1 MKLLQKILLINWHYI
16 RHELIELKQINFL
29 TGKNGAGKS
38 TIIDALQVMMLGDT
52 SGYFFNKAANDRSNR
67 TLKGYLRGEIAEDR
81 DTSTVYLRGDD
92 DFSSYIVLE
101 FKDTVELTSFSL
113 GVVFDSYRD
122 GDFKH
127 RFFYLKEAIPCHN
140 FYQDGVPMNIKSL
153 KAYFYNNYPQKYQFF
168 ENNRDYREVMAG
180 VLGHLNEKFFRM
192 FRKAVP
198 FSPIVDIKG
207 FITEFICDTENV
219 VDITYMQENIR
230 QYKQLEEELGLVEKR
245 ILALE
250 KIRDRYQTFKEEKE
264 RHLVQ
269 SYLLDRAAAE
279 KSRRELAK
287 LQQEIKG
294 LEVNIIQLKEYI
306 DCQEKNL
313 EDLQAR
319 RDIIIQERAQSDIYK
334 KQQELIGEKDRL
346 NRELEEISNSE
357 NRLSQILEGHWR
369 GWRELIFWCEENI
382 AGEEK
387 AIIPCREEMM
397 PQLEMLDIAARQS
410 YGVLEHDKLQHL
422 KTALDRYSEGLN
434 KIYWQFNQLQG
445 EYAELIT
452 KIKAEIEG
460 LKQGIKP
467 YPASLM
473 ELRQEISEGL
483 NDKYQKEIKV
493 QVFADLLE
501 IRDSRWQNAI
511 EAYLHTQK
519 FYLIVEP
526 QYFVEALQVYD
537 RLKFSRNFYDIG
549 LVDIERVMQQSV
561 QVFPGSLAEE
571 VETADPLAR
580 AYADFLLGK
589 VIKCEKADEL
599 RQFRTAITP
608 TCMLYHNFVACQL
621 NPRRYEHPYI
631 GQKSIAELIERK
643 QAELAGKQN
652 LLDNLSPRVK
662 VLGRLKNTPL
672 LTDNDINTLL
682 TLKARAAAKEQV
694 KDRLQQVIAELGSLD
709 LSYLVRLEEDLKKC
723 EGEISKTKEQLRQ
736 DREEHIK
743 ALEKKKY
750 MEESLP
756 LLEKEL
762 HERTRQLEEEYN
774 SQWRT
779 SIAEPRF
786 IQELAKRKE
795 AVNIITAFIPVV
807 KGTETRMRE
816 KWESL
821 INLRMDYNRDFKGS
835 FNVMNE
841 ENDAFEAELKRLK
854 DTLLLEYREKIKA
867 AKERAQVQFQE
878 DFISKLRANI
888 ENVTEQIK
896 ELNKAIKDTF
906 FGRDKYKFT
915 VTPNPHYRRF
925 YDMITDDM
933 LMEGFNLFSSAFQEK
948 HRDTV
953 EELFRQIVD
962 IGEGVLTA
970 DQRQQLAENL
980 ERFTDYR
987 TYLDF
992 DLVNVDDEGRESRLS
1007 RVITKKSGGETQTPF
1022 YIAVLASFLQLYRV
1036 QQEDAGTIRLVVF
1049 DEAYSKMDHQRIQ
1062 ESIKL
1067 IRELGLQVILSA
1079 PTEKIGD
1086 IAPLVDR
1093 NLCVTRLK
1101 RETIVKAFDP
1111 RELME
1116 IGA

>member
-38 TIIDALQVMMLGDT
+38 TIIDALQIIMLGDT
-52 SGYFFNKAANDRSNR
+52 SGYFFNKAANERSNR
-67 TLKGYLRGEIAEDR
+67 TLKGYLRGEIAEDS
-81 DTSTVYLRGDD
+81 DTNTVYLRGEE

-101 FKDTVELTSFSL
+101 FKDTVEHTSFSL
-113 GVVFDSYRD
+113 GVVFDTYRD

-127 RFFYLKEAIPCHN
+127 QFFYLKEPIPHHN
-140 FYQDGVPMNIKSL
+140 FYQDGVPMNIKAL
-153 KAYFYNNYPQKYQFF
+153 KAYCYNNYPQKYQFF
-168 ENNRDYREVMAG
+168 ESNRDYREVMAG
-180 VLGHLNEKFFRM
+180 VLGHLNEKFFRL

-207 FITEFICDTENV
+207 FITEFVCDAENV
-219 VDITYMQENIR
+219 VDVTHMQENIR

-250 KIRDRYQTFKEEKE
+250 KIRDRYQAFKEEKE
-264 RHLVQ
+264 RHLLQ

-279 KSRRELAK
+279 KSRQELVK
-287 LQQEIKG
+287 LQREIKD
-294 LEVNIIQLKEYI
+294 LETEIFKLKESI
-306 DCQEKNL
+306 VCQEESLTEL
-313 EDLQAR
+313 EAR

-357 NRLSQILEGHWR
+357 KHLCQILEGHWR
-369 GWRELIFWCEENI
+369 SWREVIFWCEESI
-382 AGEEK
+382 ASEVEEFVTSS
-387 AIIPCREEMM
+387 EEVM
-397 PQLEMLDIAARQS
+397 PQLQLLDIAARQS
-410 YGVLEHDKLQHL
+410 HHVLEHDKLQHL
-422 KTALDRYSEGLN
+422 KTTLDRYSEGLN
-434 KIYWQFNQLQG
+434 KIYWQLNRLQS

-473 ELRQEISEGL
+473 ELRQEISKEL
-483 NDKYQKEIKV
+483 TDKYQKEIKV

-537 RLKFSRNFYDIG
+537 RLKFNRNFYDIG

-561 QVFPGSLAEE
+561 QVLPGSLAEE
-571 VETADPLAR
+571 IETADPLAR
-580 AYADFLLGK
+580 VYADFLLGK
-589 VIKCEKADEL
+589 VIKCEKVDEL

-608 TCMLYHNFVACQL
+608 SCMLYHNFVARQL
-621 NPRRYEHPYI
+621 DPRRYEHPYI

-643 QAELAGKQN
+643 QAELNAKQE

-682 TLKARAAAKEQV
+682 TLKARVAAKEQV
-694 KDRLQQVIAELGSLD
+694 KDKLQQVIAELGSLD
-709 LSYLVRLEEDLKKC
+709 LSYLVRLEEDLKQC
-723 EGEISKTKEQLRQ
+723 EGEINKTKEQLRQ

-743 ALEKKKY
+743 AMEKKKY

-774 SQWRT
+774 SQWRI

-795 AVNIITAFIPVV
+795 AVNIIAAFSPVV

-821 INLRMDYNRDFKGS
+821 INLRTDYNRDFKGS
-835 FNVMNE
+835 FNVINE
-841 ENDAFEAELKRLK
+841 ENDAFETELKRLK
-854 DTLLLEYREKIKA
+854 DTLLVEYREKIKA

-906 FGRDKYKFT
+906 FGHDKYKFT

-1036 QQEDAGTIRLVVF
+1036 QQEDTSTIRLIVF

-1079 PTEKIGD
+1079 PTEKVGD

-1101 RETIVKAFDP
+1101 QETIVRAFDP
-1111 RELME
+1111 KELIE